1 MVGPLTERKD
11 LSVVNVKRFCF
22 EALVLRR
29 RSDTLLTLMGGCEDL
44 VELRATTEVGQ
55 EGVFQ

>member
-55 EGVFQ
+55 